1 MIVSRKSAEGFLGK
15 KLEGLGAGK
24 RSYYVLSSDG
34 TKNLGGPHTKES
46 AKQRLRQ
53 VEYFKRNPET
63 FDCRKLAPALL
74 VLEEPDGLPLWH
86 HVRTVTDMRS
96 ILRGGFK
103 LGRNPKILAG
113 VYTVPFGWEKPD
125 RKLHE
130 HVLEIRLRKGAVIL
144 DTDSERPMHA
154 VAGLGHKSWNALW
167 VHVLKGMGHPFD
179 LAKKHNDQD
188 WAAKN
193 EDKLN
198 ALLMGD
204 GRWERRQRYA
214 KAMAAELKRCKV
226 DALIQGGEF
235 IILNLKSIASVTEYT
250 KRNPRKRNPRKPSR
264 GHLNVKPSDVSYF
277 RLYVPLGKLPRDI
290 LSLMRDTFS
299 AGPAAGK
306 SEVTDEL
313 FWWLSEV
320 WHTLDANRSV
330 SPAFIDIGIDE
341 MPPAAHKVKAALIR
355 LANESKNRWLSQPA
369 RIQRM
374 GAIQPKNWDAH
385 EVEGDKGWRNP
396 VTPIFDVFG
405 VDILDEIERD
415 SELRDILN
423 SQPRDPVGAAAV
435 ASDWLQQRGFK
446 PEPAG
451 RLKLKEL
458 HRRAARRNPRRR
470 NSGLPLGTQRSLPKE
485 RRKPQGHT
493 NIDPADILYFREFV
507 RPSDL
512 PRKMRQ
518 GMEQYMPP
526 PWHKGER
533 GGWQVSPHSIDQLV
547 SQVNTPQELSAAA
560 IELVSRSKERWLDRT
575 PRQRARGWDLEGLRR
590 DWHNWTNPVTPL
602 WETFGAAGLAAI
614 INEPELRAI
623 LSAHPET
630 PMASAAVA
638 SDWMQQHGVEVIDR
652 RAARRLGRQADRIEN
667 PGDVIPIGRA
677 VGFEHYGEP
686 ALPKG
691 VARRRRERRDKGGFI
706 HEGIPARMLTAEERK
721 KIARLEGNPRPF
733 LKREHDW
740 NEVLISR
747 PGKKLT
753 RKQIR
758 DYYRGVEKKIWPY
771 LEGQTV
777 MVIFAPKKNEFIL
790 RRKRDGDD
798 KYIKLTKRR
807 GIDDQ
812 NSLEYWVNR
821 RAIEF
826 HVVLTTKTAPILWLD
841 LDMHKTRDKAAR
853 AGLLRKMKKAAR
865 RIKKVFR
872 EMGVN
877 RTFVYE
883 SGQDGGLH
891 FEGDLPKRRNVDA
904 LRRALTKALDKE
916 FEGDEVFTT
925 GRAKSGQIRLDT
937 TTFHHLG
944 SLRAPY
950 SMTIRG
956 TPKRR
961 ITT

>member
-15 KLEGLGAGK
+15 KLEGLGGGK

-34 TKNLGGPHTKES
+34 TKNLGGPHTKEG
-46 AKQRLRQ
+46 AKQRLRE

-63 FDCRKLAPALL
+63 FDCMKLAPALL

-86 HVRTVTDMRS
+86 HARTATDMRS
-96 ILRGGFK
+96 ILRTGFR
-103 LGRNPKILAG
+103 LGRNPKILPG

-125 RKLHE
+125 KKLHK
-130 HVLEIRLRKGAVIL
+130 HVLEIRLKKGTVVL

-154 VAGLGHKSWNALW
+154 VAGIGHKSWNALW
-167 VHVLKGMGHPFD
+167 VHVLKGMRHPFA

-198 ALLMGD
+198 AFLMGD
-204 GRWERRQRYA
+204 GRWERREKYV
-214 KAMAAELKRCKV
+214 KGMAAELKRCKV

-235 IILNLKSIASVTEYT
+235 IILNPKSIASVTEYAKQNPRKNPRT
-250 KRNPRKRNPRKPSR
+250 GDTRFGPSDIRYERRFIELEGLGLDLGSGFEIVPGPRYAPHNIDDLLAHIVSSRTRKEIIAYVNKQDVDWPYRGKWDSQTPWSTGGLLGASYSNPVSIIYEIFHTPGLEAIEKYPELRKILNSRPEKPEAAAAVAMDWMLRKGIEPYWATNLRHTATQRTHTERAMRRLQRANPRKRNPGGLREIYTRFSPNDIR
-264 GHLNVKPSDVSYF
+264 YHRQFIHLN
-277 RLYVPLGKLPRDI
+277 KLP
-290 LSLMRDTFS
+290 SST
-299 AGPAAGK
+299 
-306 SEVTDEL
+306 
-313 FWWLSEV
+313 
-320 WHTLDANRSV
+320 
-330 SPAFIDIGIDE
+330 
-341 MPPAAHKVKAALIR
+341 VKR
-355 LANESKNRWLSQPA
+355 LAEVARQSLGVWRRSHSRVISPGEVDRILGDALLSARPSILTDA
-369 RIQRM
+369 RIRKGIIDYTNRQEVDWPYR
-374 GAIQPKNWDAH
+374 GEWSREAPWDQLELRITKRASP
-385 EVEGDKGWRNP
+385 RRANP
-396 VTPIFDVFG
+396 VSIIFEIFG
-405 VDILDEIERD
+405 EEGLKAIENS
-415 SELRDILN
+415 SELREILDSHPDN
-423 SQPRDPVGAAAV
+423 PKVAAAV
-435 ASDWLQQRGFK
+435 
-446 PEPAG
+446 
-451 RLKLKEL
+451 
-458 HRRAARRNPRRR
+458 
-470 NSGLPLGTQRSLPKE
+470 
-485 RRKPQGHT
+485 
-493 NIDPADILYFREFV
+493 
-507 RPSDL
+507 
-512 PRKMRQ
+512 
-518 GMEQYMPP
+518 GM
-526 PWHKGER
+526 
-533 GGWQVSPHSIDQLV
+533 
-547 SQVNTPQELSAAA
+547 
-560 IELVSRSKERWLDRT
+560 
-575 PRQRARGWDLEGLRR
+575 
-590 DWHNWTNPVTPL
+590 
-602 WETFGAAGLAAI
+602 
-614 INEPELRAI
+614 
-623 LSAHPET
+623 
-630 PMASAAVA
+630 
-638 SDWMQQHGVEVIDR
+638 DWMLGHGVEPLFGSRGAMKDLQ
-652 RAARRLGRQADRIEN
+652 RAN

-686 ALPKG
+686 ALPKEE
-691 VARRRRERRDKGGFI
+691 AKRRSERRRKGGFI
-706 HEGIPARMLTAEERK
+706 HEGIPARLLTAEERK

-740 NEVLISR
+740 NEVLIDR
-747 PGKKLT
+747 AGKKLT

-758 DYYRGVEKKIWPY
+758 DYYKRVEKRIWPY

-777 MVIFAPKKNEFIL
+777 MVIFAPRKNEFIL

-798 KYIKLTKRR
+798 RYIKLTKLK

-853 AGLLRKMKKAAR
+853 AALLRKMKKATR

-877 RTFVYE
+877 RVFVYE

-904 LRRALTKALDKE
+904 LRRAFTKALDKE

-925 GRAKSGQIRLDT
+925 GLAKSGQIRLDT

-956 TPKRR
+956 TPKKR